1 MLSDNWFVGGKK
13 CSNSRALGSLHRRM
27 DAGEFIVVVI
37 LWEYEKLNK
46 FQEAGTSG
54 SRNEMA

>member
-1 MLSDNWFVGGKK
+1 
-13 CSNSRALGSLHRRM
+13 M